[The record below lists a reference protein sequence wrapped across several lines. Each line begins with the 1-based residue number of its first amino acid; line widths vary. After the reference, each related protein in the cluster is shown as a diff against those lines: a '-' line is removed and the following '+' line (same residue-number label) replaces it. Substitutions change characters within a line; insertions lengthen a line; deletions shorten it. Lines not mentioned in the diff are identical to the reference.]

1 MGPNVKIIVFKGPK
15 YENPTLGDWDGRRR
29 QSQKHRAPCS
39 SEKAVRRKAIITSA
53 SFYCRRFNA
62 AVCWRTSRYGRDGMQ
77 ALVFRYTAWHS
88 GSRTR
93 KLVLGRMALLVSHQK
108 ATRFLVVLPFPSP
121 IGFFVSAGHRIAGE
135 EGISADHALATS
147 RCDSAGSGRVD
158 GLARLVGRRLGVRR
172 ASLGPVRIFRPRP
185 CRAPSATVGRLRGSY
200 YYYPSATG
208 AGTGAGLNG
217 LSTRKINTERASMRD
232 RTGSGISA

>member
-1 MGPNVKIIVFKGPK
+1 
-15 YENPTLGDWDGRRR
+15 
-29 QSQKHRAPCS
+29 
-39 SEKAVRRKAIITSA
+39 
-53 SFYCRRFNA
+53 
-62 AVCWRTSRYGRDGMQ
+62 
-77 ALVFRYTAWHS
+77 
-88 GSRTR
+88 
-93 KLVLGRMALLVSHQK
+93 MALWVSHQK

-200 YYYPSATG
+200 
-208 AGTGAGLNG
+208 
-217 LSTRKINTERASMRD
+217 RASLMAHGWMVELDVERQA
-232 RTGSGISA
+232 RCSFLHPRYQNQLG